1 MYYKKKVWVRR
12 FERIHQQFMELMM
25 DGKRY
30 ADPECTPG
38 KVAEQMGLSA
48 GYLTT
53 VLKAHTGY
61 SLQRLI
67 YILRAREAC
76 RLLRSDWAAEWP
88 TEMIGLR
95 CGFASR
101 QAFHRIFR
109 QEMGVTPLQFRKM
122 TDEEAR
128 LCCQAFEDGLCFRFS
143 ARANS

>member
-67 YILRAREAC
+67 YILRT
-76 RLLRSDWAAEWP
+76 RS
-88 TEMIGLR
+88 
-95 CGFASR
+95 S
-101 QAFHRIFR
+101 
-109 QEMGVTPLQFRKM
+109 QF
-122 TDEEAR
+122 TT
-128 LCCQAFEDGLCFRFS
+128 
-143 ARANS
+143 